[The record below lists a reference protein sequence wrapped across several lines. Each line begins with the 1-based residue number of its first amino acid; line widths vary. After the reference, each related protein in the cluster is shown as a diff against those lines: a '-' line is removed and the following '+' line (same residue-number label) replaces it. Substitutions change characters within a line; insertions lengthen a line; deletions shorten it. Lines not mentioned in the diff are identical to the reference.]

1 MATTK
6 YSHAFLVGS
15 FNGKITPQELDKDWE
30 RVNNQEEYEWIC
42 SIYYKGHVDAML
54 DVNDSRPAFLKDVCH
69 YKLTFD
75 EVDDNGEKS
84 VGKKIEMKMKKNMG
98 KDEFIYCFRLLN
110 LHLFF
115 FPYNIVLLAIEIDDT
130 GTDLNEL
137 TAAHSAMTQSGTYT
151 RNEIKFA
158 FSSITRFLSNPPSI
172 LGVGN
177 KFKLYQVIEIDSE
190 KIEDRM
196 LYEIGTSSPIGCVG
210 TRHPLAP
217 SEQYYDNIMRLNT
230 VSAFNDWK
238 GLALMDSFTMISNAE
253 KSDDWTWD
261 EHFYLWNN
269 HYFQLI
275 YLRCLFEKTF
285 CFSQN
290 IAYRMGES
298 TPDLSKMISDMER
311 YYFYNKISYNFLP
324 NLLYESMSK
333 GMELQD
339 EREELAKQ
347 IKERAKEEETII
359 KEHEIATAQR
369 LKEQQDEQK
378 ERDEKRF
385 NNILAYVSIFAV
397 FSVIWDICSI
407 LMASSYKLKE
417 SVWTARTLFVIGIA
431 LSLFFIWLIKYNS
444 RRRNETK

>member
-1 MATTK
+1 MAKTI

-15 FNGKITPQELDKDWE
+15 FNGKVTPQELDKEWE
-30 RVNNQEEYEWIC
+30 RVDNQDEYESIC

-54 DVNDSRPAFLKDVCH
+54 DVNNSRPPFLKDVCH
-69 YKLTFD
+69 YKLSFD
-75 EVDDNGEKS
+75 EINDNGENI
-84 VGKKIEMKMKKNMG
+84 VGKEIEMKMKKNMG
-98 KDEFIYCFRLLN
+98 KDDFMYRFRLIS
-110 LHLFF
+110 LHLYFF
-115 FPYNIVLLAIEIDDT
+115 QFSIVLLAIEIDDT

-137 TAAHSAMTQSGTYT
+137 TAAHSSLVKSSVYN
-151 RNEIKFA
+151 RDEIKFA
-158 FSSITRFLSNPPSI
+158 FSSITRFFSNPSSI
-172 LGVGN
+172 LKVGN

-190 KIEDRM
+190 NIDDRM
-196 LYEIGTSSPIGCVG
+196 IFEIGTSSPIGCVG
-210 TRHPLAP
+210 TKHPMAP
-217 SEQYYDNIMRLNT
+217 SEQYYDSIMRFNT

-253 KSDDWTWD
+253 KHNDLTWD
-261 EHFYLWNN
+261 KHFYLWTN

-333 GMELQD
+333 GMELKEERD
-339 EREELAKQ
+339 ELSKQ
-347 IKERAKEEETII
+347 IKERAKEEESII
-359 KEHEIATAQR
+359 KEQEKTAAQL
-369 LKEQQDEQK
+369 LKEKHEEQK
-378 ERDEKRF
+378 EKDDKRF

-417 SVWTARTLFVIGIA
+417 SVWTARVLFVIGVA
-431 LSLFFIWLIKYNS
+431 LSLFFIWLIKYNNK
-444 RRRNETK
+444 RRNGTK

>member
-15 FNGKITPQELDKDWE
+15 FNGIITPQELDQEWE
-30 RVNNQEEYEWIC
+30 RVNNQDEYEWIC

-54 DVNDSRPAFLKDVCH
+54 DVNNCRPPFLKDVCH
-69 YKLTFD
+69 YKLSFGGID
-75 EVDDNGEKS
+75 AKGENI
-84 VGKKIEMKMKKNMG
+84 VGKEIEMKMKKNMG
-98 KDEFIYCFRLLN
+98 KDEFMYRFRLMN
-110 LHLFF
+110 LHLYF
-115 FPYNIVLLAIEIDDT
+115 FPYNIALLAIEIDDT
-130 GTDLNEL
+130 GTELNEL
-137 TAAHSAMTQSGTYT
+137 TAAHSSLTQCNTYA
-151 RNEIKFA
+151 REEIKFA
-158 FSSITRFLSNPPSI
+158 FSSLSRFLSNPSGI

-177 KFKLYQVIEIDSE
+177 KFKLYQVIEINSE

-196 LYEIGTSSPIGCVG
+196 LYEIATSSPIGCVG

-217 SEQYYDNIMRLNT
+217 SEQYYNKIIGLNT

-253 KSDDWTWD
+253 KRDDWTWD
-261 EHFYLWNN
+261 KHFYLWNN

-298 TPDLSKMISDMER
+298 SPDLSKMISDMER

-333 GMELQD
+333 GMELKEERD
-339 EREELAKQ
+339 ELSKQ
-347 IKERAKEEETII
+347 IKERAKEEEAIT
-359 KEHEIATAQR
+359 KEQEKAAAQT
-369 LKEQQDEQK
+369 LKEQQEEQK
-378 ERDEKRF
+378 EKDDKRF

-407 LMASSYKLKE
+407 LMASSYMLKE
-417 SVWTARTLFVIGIA
+417 SVWTARTLFLFGVV

-444 RRRNETK
+444 KKRNEIK